1 MWFTPSL
8 SQAKIL
14 QGNGRIMRD
23 TDLKRPEERVDEQGK
38 LIPSPNS
45 YIIAPS
51 VWYGGTNNST
61 PSGGEGTDPGGEVVP
76 TIPRERK

>member
-8 SQAKIL
+8 SPAKIL

-23 TDLKRPEERVDEQGK
+23 TEEKRPETILDEDGK
-38 LIPSPNS
+38 LIPSPNT

-51 VWYGGTNNST
+51 VWYGGASRNRD
-61 PSGGEGTDPGGEVVP
+61 GG
-76 TIPRERK
+76 

>member
-8 SQAKIL
+8 SPAKIL

-23 TDLKRPEERVDEQGK
+23 TDQKRPETILDEEGK
-38 LIPSPNS
+38 LIPSPNT

-51 VWYGGTNNST
+51 VWYGGASS
-61 PSGGEGTDPGGEVVP
+61 PRGGYG
-76 TIPRERK
+76 